1 MRINKR
7 IATMAKRT
15 VRLRPSDAT
24 AQHAPHDDTKVTES
38 NVPSLGDATL
48 RDYEDETSSPQR
60 SITKKTSQLPLTSK
74 LLYHIDFYSSLPI
87 VSVTVVGIFAIMI
100 ILGII
105 LGFPIVWVNT
115 FEVTVSTVTLLMV
128 FTIQHT
134 QGREQVATQRKL
146 DELLRATPGAA
157 EALMMLEEAPR
168 EFIMEVEDFQRE
180 VRADIVDDTES
191 IALRTSSFA
200 ADDDDAH

>member
-1 MRINKR
+1 MRVNER
-7 IATMAKRT
+7 IASMAKRM
-15 VRLRPSDAT
+15 RRSRPDDAT
-24 AQHAPHDDTKVTES
+24 SKRVAHPDAS
-38 NVPSLGDATL
+38 NTDRTVPTFGDATL

-60 SITKKTSQLPLTSK
+60 SITKKTSQLPFTSK

-87 VSVTVVGIFAIMI
+87 VSVTVVGIFAMMI
-100 ILGII
+100 ILGTI
-105 LGFPIVWVNT
+105 LGFPMVWVNT

-168 EFIMEVEDFQRE
+168 EFMMEVEDFQRE

-191 IALRTSSFA
+191 IAPRTTSL
-200 ADDDDAH
+200 DDDAR